1 MARRLASYVN
11 VTDPETGAAA
21 TFGPDD
27 EVPEWA
33 EKVITNPK
41 AWAADE
47 PSPEVSL
54 ETSVEYQPETE
65 PGASREAEDN
75 LAAGGQPDGDEAPE
89 PAQDYEAMTVTDLRS
104 EIRSRNEDG
113 RDDDAKMPTDGV
125 KADLIAALEADDQRA
140 GA

>member
-27 EVPEWA
+27 ELPEWA

-41 AWAADE
+41 AWEAAE
-47 PSPEVSL
+47 PTPEESL
-54 ETSVEYQPETE
+54 EKSVEYQPETE
-65 PGASREAEDN
+65 PGASRKAEDT
-75 LAAGGQPDGDEAPE
+75 AAGGQPEDAETAPG
-89 PAQDYEAMTVTDLRS
+89 PDYEAMTVTDLRS

-113 RDDDAKMPTDGV
+113 RDDDAKMSTDGV
-125 KADLIAALEADDQRA
+125 KADLIAALEADDQA
-140 GA
+140 GTA